1 MQQFY
6 LSFLQAQPLL
16 TLPSVMAADVEEAKR
31 RQLVL
36 HLGDVGGGVVEI
48 LGQPA
53 AGFRV
58 WGLGFGG

>member
-1 MQQFY
+1 
-6 LSFLQAQPLL
+6 
-16 TLPSVMAADVEEAKR
+16 MAADVEEAKR

-48 LGQPA
+48 HGQPA

-58 WGLGFGG
+58 WGLGFGDWDLRFA